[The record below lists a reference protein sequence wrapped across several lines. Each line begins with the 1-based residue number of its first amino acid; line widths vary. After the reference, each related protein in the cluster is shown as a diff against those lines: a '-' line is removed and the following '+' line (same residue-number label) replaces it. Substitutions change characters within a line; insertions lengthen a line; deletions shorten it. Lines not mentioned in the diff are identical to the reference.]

1 MWSLS
6 PDLTGSS
13 PKYSL
18 VKDMLTVSRGKH
30 AVGGD
35 LVDTLPLVE
44 PTEPNEWVS
53 LIQCC
58 YRLLIQ
64 QNPHLESQK

>member
-1 MWSLS
+1 MWPLS

-13 PKYSL
+13 AKYSL

-44 PTEPNEWVS
+44 PTEPNEWVPP
-53 LIQCC
+53 IQFS

-64 QNPHLESQK
+64 QDPHLESRK